1 MHLGIE
7 NIDHVGAIGKAG
19 YGWQAEV
26 RADDGSVIEA
36 GSGDV
41 GELCLKGDGVMV
53 CYYNDPQATAEALRD
68 GWLYTGDMAEVDAD
82 GFIWLVDRR
91 KDVIITGGENIYP
104 VQIENH
110 LRTNDAV
117 KDVAVIGLPDPRLGE
132 IAAAVVEVRPGHAL
146 SKDDLAEFCAALPR
160 YKRPRRYIFADVPRN
175 PTGKIEKPLLRKT
188 YGGSDRLVELE
199 NNE

>member
-1 MHLGIE
+1 M
-7 NIDHVGAIGKAG
+7 
-19 YGWQAEV
+19 
-26 RADDGSVIEA
+26 RADDGSVVEA

-146 SKDDLAEFCAALPR
+146 SEDDLAEFCAALPR

-188 YGGSDRLVELE
+188 YGGFDRLVELE